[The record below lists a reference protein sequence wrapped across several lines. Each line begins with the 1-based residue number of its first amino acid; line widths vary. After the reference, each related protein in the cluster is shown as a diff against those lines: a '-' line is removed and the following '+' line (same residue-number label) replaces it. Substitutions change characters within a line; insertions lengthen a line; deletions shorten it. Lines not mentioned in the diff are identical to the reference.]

1 MKPEL
6 AASGI
11 GQGRRGD
18 GEFHR
23 RGELGGGEAEEG
35 ERGVGN
41 RLDEIRA
48 MANARGVQLLLATWP
63 GEAAAWLCERKQRAR
78 AAARRQASA
87 SPAPGDEQ

>member
-1 MKPEL
+1 
-6 AASGI
+6 
-11 GQGRRGD
+11 
-18 GEFHR
+18 
-23 RGELGGGEAEEG
+23 
-35 ERGVGN
+35 
-41 RLDEIRA
+41 